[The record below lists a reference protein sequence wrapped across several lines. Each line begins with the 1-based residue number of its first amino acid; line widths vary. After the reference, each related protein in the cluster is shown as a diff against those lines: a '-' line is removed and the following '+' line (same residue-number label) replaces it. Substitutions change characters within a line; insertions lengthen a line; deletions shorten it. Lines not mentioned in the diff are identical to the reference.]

1 MPHAPLPDLDTWR
14 KAARQWLERHAD
26 PRPDGHAADRPWG
39 EGSDSVAVFHNLSAD
54 DEVAILRAN
63 QAWQQAKDDA
73 GYAAVGWPEEWG
85 GAGLSADHA
94 RAFAEEEA
102 SFVTPPGAELF
113 SVTVRLVAPTVAT
126 FGTAEQKDR
135 FMAPLRR
142 AEVLACQLF
151 SEPGAGSDLANLSCR
166 AVHDGDQWVIDGQKV
181 WTSGAPHAAYGELI
195 ARTDRDVAKHKGM
208 TAFLV
213 PLDAP
218 GVEIRPIRQMTGGAS
233 FSEVFFSDVRIGDD
247 VRLGPA
253 GDGWRVALTTLG
265 FERSHSGS
273 SRHRPGGSFEQLAA
287 AARHFGRADEPG
299 VRQGLA
305 EVYTGDTL
313 LRLNAERVA
322 AAARAGQAP
331 GPEGSI
337 GKLAWT
343 QLMTRMTALA
353 TEILGPR
360 LAADTSEWGA
370 YAWTEHVLGAPGY
383 RIAGGSDEIQRNII
397 AERVLGLPAEP
408 RVDKDI
414 PFRDL
419 RR

>member
-1 MPHAPLPDLDTWR
+1 MPDSPVPDLDTWR
-14 KAARQWLERHAD
+14 KAARQWLEEHAE
-26 PRPDGHAADRPWG
+26 PRPSGRPAERPWG
-39 EGSDSVAVFHNLSAD
+39 EGSDSVAVFHNLSFD
-54 DEVAILRAN
+54 DESAILRAN
-63 QAWQQAKDDA
+63 QEWQQAKDDA
-73 GYAAVGWPEEWG
+73 GYAVPSWPEEWG
-85 GAGLSADHA
+85 GAGLPAEYA

-102 SFVTPPGAELF
+102 RFVTPPGAELF
-113 SVTVRLVAPTVAT
+113 SVTVRLVAPTLAT
-126 FGTAEQKDR
+126 FGTASQKER
-135 FMAPLRR
+135 FLRPLRR

-166 AVHDGDQWVIDGQKV
+166 AVRDGDEWVINGQKV

-195 ARTDRDVAKHKGM
+195 ARTDWDSPKHKGM

-218 GVEIRPIRQMTGGAS
+218 GVEIRPIRQITGGAS
-233 FSEVFFSDVRIGDD
+233 FREVFFSDVRIADD
-247 VRLGPA
+247 LRLGPV
-253 GDGWRVALTTLG
+253 GDGWRGALTTLG

-273 SRHRPGGSFEQLAA
+273 ARRRPGGSFEQLAA
-287 AARHFGRADEPG
+287 AARHFRRADDPT

-305 EVYTGDTL
+305 DVYIGATL

-322 AAARAGQAP
+322 AAARAGHAP

-343 QLMTRMTALA
+343 QLMTRITAVA

-360 LAADTSEWGA
+360 LAADTGEWGA
-370 YAWTEHVLGAPGY
+370 YAWSEHVLGAPGY

>member
-1 MPHAPLPDLDTWR
+1 VTAVPDLDTWR
-14 KAARQWLERHAD
+14 KAARQWLEQHLEPKPSGSPAE
-26 PRPDGHAADRPWG
+26 RPWG
-39 EGSDSVAVFHNLSAD
+39 EGQDSVAVFHNLSPE
-54 DEVAILRAN
+54 DEAAVLAAN

-73 GYAAVGWPEEWG
+73 GYSTPSWPVEWG
-85 GAGLSADHA
+85 GAGLPAEYA
-94 RAFAEEEA
+94 RAFAEEE
-102 SFVTPPGAELF
+102 SQFTTPPGTELF
-113 SVTVRLVAPTVAT
+113 SVTVRLIAPTVAT
-126 FGTAEQKDR
+126 FGTAEQQSR
-135 FMAPLRR
+135 FLRPLRR
-142 AEVLACQLF
+142 AEILACQLF

-166 AVHDGDQWVIDGQKV
+166 AVRDSDEWVVTGQKV

-195 ARTDRDVAKHKGM
+195 ARTDVDVAKHKGL

-233 FSEVFFSDVRIGDD
+233 FSEVFFSDVRLPDD
-247 VRLGPA
+247 LRLGA
-253 GDGWRVALTTLG
+253 VGDGWRVALTTLG

-273 SRHRPGGSFEQLAA
+273 SRRRPGGTFEQLAA
-287 AARHFGRADEPG
+287 AARHFGRTDDPH
-299 VRQGLA
+299 VRQGLVD
-305 EVYTGDTL
+305 VYIGATL

-322 AAARAGQAP
+322 AAARAGHAP

-343 QLMTRMTALA
+343 ELMRRMTEVA

-360 LAADTSEWGA
+360 LAADTGEWGA
-370 YAWTEHVLGAPGY
+370 YAWSEHVLGAPGY

-397 AERVLGLPAEP
+397 AERVLGLPPEP
-408 RVDKDI
+408 RVDKDV

>member
-1 MPHAPLPDLDTWR
+1 
-14 KAARQWLERHAD
+14 
-26 PRPDGHAADRPWG
+26 
-39 EGSDSVAVFHNLSAD
+39 
-54 DEVAILRAN
+54 
-63 QAWQQAKDDA
+63 
-73 GYAAVGWPEEWG
+73 
-85 GAGLSADHA
+85 
-94 RAFAEEEA
+94 
-102 SFVTPPGAELF
+102 
-113 SVTVRLVAPTVAT
+113 
-126 FGTAEQKDR
+126 
-135 FMAPLRR
+135 
-142 AEVLACQLF
+142 
-151 SEPGAGSDLANLSCR
+151 
-166 AVHDGDQWVIDGQKV
+166 
-181 WTSGAPHAAYGELI
+181 
-195 ARTDRDVAKHKGM
+195 
-208 TAFLV
+208 
-213 PLDAP
+213 
-218 GVEIRPIRQMTGGAS
+218 
-233 FSEVFFSDVRIGDD
+233 
-247 VRLGPA
+247 
-253 GDGWRVALTTLG
+253 
-265 FERSHSGS
+265 RSHSGS
-273 SRHRPGGSFEQLAA
+273 SRRRPGGSWEQLVAT
-287 AARHFGRADEPG
+287 ARHFGRADDPS

-305 EVYTGDTL
+305 DVYIGATL

-360 LAADTSEWGA
+360 LAADTGEWGA